1 MKKLAILTSIV
12 ALAAC
17 STGGGGS
24 SVGGGSGVPHS
35 PSYLVPSEN
44 ESLQANANN
53 TGITNMASK
62 TITNEAEARSAR
74 VDYVGD
80 QLDGIYSSET
90 LNSLPTRGATNGGSR
105 SGLTDEQKFF
115 IAHAKLSAMENT
127 LAEMASATD
136 LEQYITNHTY
146 AVGEALKLYGA
157 DVDLENLNVADL
169 VTIFGDTGINADN
182 VQTKI
187 KNMYENTP
195 GYDMAYEYTTLD
207 NDVKLRGSGEDSYF
221 KFTLDSY
228 GKITGITLMER
239 NGDDYVENEYGE
251 FARNSNGTEFTKQL
265 YQYTFNLGQSGNTWF
280 DGITGINDIIHLSFI
295 NQVDLNN
302 QGKKAEMLAKLRA
315 EFADFKASQPD
326 HTHDGDIDEALT
338 NYEEAINAAFDALGE
353 NWATGHDLLVGFG
366 EEDEDI
372 NATVTMTGVGKDLHL
387 KYSDFGYAEL
397 AIPRSN
403 GNIEH
408 NYVTYAGGYEERKV
422 DPETNMTFKGT
433 AVAGIQYENSNGSD
447 GMLVKDTTAKL
458 NFNTS
463 GVSTLVMNNLT
474 GIGDNAGEKWY
485 NVTISSKEGADGY
498 LDFTFNKA
506 GKNIDSNYQ
515 FDGNPGTLHKR
526 FTSDDFDA
534 HDGEYVQNPDEYRH
548 AGNMNVDFYGPT
560 SDNATEATATFNF
573 SEDHHWVEGRSEEEH
588 RVVEMYGAFGGEKQ

>member
-24 SVGGGSGVPHS
+24 VSGGSGVPHS
-35 PSYLVPSEN
+35 PSYLVPSAN

-53 TGITNMASK
+53 TGITNMASQ
-62 TITNEAEARSAR
+62 TITNESEARSAR

-90 LNSLPTRGATNGGSR
+90 LHSLPTRGATNGGSR

-115 IAHAKLSAMENT
+115 IANAKLTAMENT
-127 LAEMASATD
+127 LGEMASATD

-187 KNMYENTP
+187 NNMYSNTP

-207 NDVKLRGSGEDSYF
+207 NDVKLQSAGEDAYF
-221 KFTLDSY
+221 KFTLADD

-239 NGDDYVENEYGE
+239 DGDNYVPNEYGE

-265 YQYTFNLGQSGNTWF
+265 YQYTFNLGQSGNEWF

-295 NQVDLNN
+295 NQNNLNN

-326 HTHDGDIDEALT
+326 HEYDDEIDDALARYEAAINNAFGALPEGWETDYTLLTTFSEQDNDID
-338 NYEEAINAAFDALGE
+338 
-353 NWATGHDLLVGFG
+353 
-366 EEDEDI
+366 
-372 NATVTMTGVGKDLHL
+372 ATVTMTGVGKDLHL

-403 GNIEH
+403 GDIER
-408 NYVTYAGGYEERKV
+408 NYSPYAGGYEERKV
-422 DPETNMTFKGT
+422 DPETNMAFKGT
-433 AVAGIQYENSNGSD
+433 AVVGLQYENANDSN
-447 GMLVKDTTAKL
+447 GMLVKDATAKL
-458 NFNTS
+458 TFNTS

-474 GIGDNAGEKWY
+474 GIEENAGKKWY
-485 NVTISSKEGADGY
+485 NVTIASKEGADGY

-515 FDGNPGTLHKR
+515 FDGNPGTLHKQ

-573 SEDHHWVEGRSEEEH
+573 SEDHHWVENRSEEEH
-588 RVVEMYGAFGGEKQ
+588 RVVEMYGAFGGKKQ